1 MRTGG
6 QEESLVKSGESIIG
20 AAIKVHSHLGPGLLE
35 SVYEACLV
43 HELRQQGLA
52 VETQRVL
59 PIQYEGL
66 ILDVVFRLDILVED
80 RVVLEIKSVNQLLP
94 IHKAQVISYLRL
106 GGYPLGYLLN
116 FNVVH
121 MREGIKRVVEKL

>member
-6 QEESLVKSGESIIG
+6 QEESLVKLGESIIG
-20 AAIKVHSHLGPGLLE
+20 AALKVHSHLGPGLME

-66 ILDVVFRLDILVED
+66 VLDAAFRLDVLVED
-80 RVVLEIKSVNQLLP
+80 RIVLEIKSVNQLLP
-94 IHKAQVISYLRL
+94 IHKAQLISYLRL
-106 GGYPLGYLLN
+106 GNFPLGYLMN
-116 FNVVH
+116 FNEVH
-121 MREGIKRVVEKL
+121 MRQGIKRVVEKL

>member
-6 QEESLVKSGESIIG
+6 QEESLIKLGESIIG

-52 VETQRVL
+52 VETQCVL

-66 ILDVVFRLDILVED
+66 VLDSAFRLDVLVED
-80 RVVLEIKSVNQLLP
+80 QAVLEIKSVNQLLP
-94 IHKAQVISYLRL
+94 IHKAQLISYLRL
-106 GGYPLGYLLN
+106 GDYPLGYLLN

-121 MREGIKRVVEKL
+121 MREGIKRVVGKL

>member
-6 QEESLVKSGESIIG
+6 QEENLVKLGESIIG

-35 SVYEACLV
+35 GVYEACLV

-66 ILDVVFRLDILVED
+66 ILDVAFRLDILVED

-94 IHKAQVISYLRL
+94 IHKAQLISYLRL

>member
-1 MRTGG
+1 M
-6 QEESLVKSGESIIG
+6 GESIIG

-35 SVYEACLV
+35 GVYEACLV

-66 ILDVVFRLDILVED
+66 ILDVAFRLDILVED

-94 IHKAQVISYLRL
+94 IHKAQLISYLRL